1 MKQNDNIWLLGIT
14 GGVGAGKSS
23 ILSVLKKEY
32 GGYVI
37 QADEVGHRLRR
48 PGETNYLW
56 MVREYGEGILN
67 EDCTINP
74 AAVSA
79 NVFGNAE
86 KMQRLNAATHP
97 VIRDAILEEIER
109 YAKTL
114 DQNRKYLV
122 VLEAA
127 LLKEGGLSEL
137 CDETW
142 YIYAPPQRRM
152 ERLMESR
159 GYSRERCEDI
169 MSRQKSEAQ
178 FRKENDAEIDNSG
191 TLEET
196 REQIAVLLKKKLW

>member
-23 ILSVLKKEY
+23 VLSVLKEEF

-48 PGETNYLW
+48 PYEKNYLW
-56 MVREYGEGILN
+56 MVREYGEEILN
-67 EDCTINP
+67 EDRTINP

-79 NVFGNAE
+79 RVFGDPE
-86 KMQRLNAATHP
+86 KMARLNAATHP
-97 VIRDAILEEIER
+97 VIRDAILEEIDR

-114 DQNRKYLV
+114 DTEKRHLV

-142 YIYAPPQRRM
+142 YVYAPKDRRV
-152 ERLMESR
+152 ERLMQSR
-159 GYSRERCEDI
+159 SYSRERCENI
-169 MSRQKSEAQ
+169 MSRQKSDEQ
-178 FRKENDAEIDNSG
+178 FRAENHAVLDNGG
-191 TLEET
+191 TPEET
-196 REQIAVLLKKKLW
+196 RTQIGVLLKKKL